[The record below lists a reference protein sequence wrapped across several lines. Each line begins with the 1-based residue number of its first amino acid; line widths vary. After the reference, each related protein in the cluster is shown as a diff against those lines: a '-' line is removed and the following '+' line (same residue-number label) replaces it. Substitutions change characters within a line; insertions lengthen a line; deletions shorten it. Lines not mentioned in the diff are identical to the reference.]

1 MKAVFLASLLLL
13 SATVSAAADAP
24 VQLDISKGDLASQ
37 RVAITKA
44 INGND
49 YSEFGAAERTELSK
63 LLDAIEQ
70 NPSASAQN
78 LTNQVRAN
86 ELLSTAFADS
96 KLVCRQVKEIGS
108 NMAKRSCMTV
118 AAKRRA
124 AEKSKFDTAT
134 PIRGN

>member
-24 VQLDISKGDLASQ
+24 VRLDISKGDLASQ

-134 PIRGN
+134 PIRVN

>member
-44 INGND
+44 INGDD

-78 LTNQVRAN
+78 LTNQARAN

-134 PIRGN
+134 PIRIN

>member
-44 INGND
+44 INGDD

-134 PIRGN
+134 PIRVN

>member
-44 INGND
+44 VNGND

-124 AEKSKFDTAT
+124 VEKSKFDTAT
-134 PIRGN
+134 PIRIN

>member
-78 LTNQVRAN
+78 LTNQGLAN

-134 PIRGN
+134 PIRVN

>member
-78 LTNQVRAN
+78 LGNQVRAN

-134 PIRGN
+134 PIRIN

>member
-134 PIRGN
+134 PIRVN